1 MRQIP
6 IIVEKAS
13 DGYFWCRTAE
23 EINGNTMLS
32 GCGATVADAK
42 KDLLDCYNEAKADA
56 KESGESFEDV
66 EFTYSFDLVS
76 FFNYFSFLNVT
87 DIAKRAG
94 INPSLMRQYTSGL
107 KNAGEK
113 TYNRLAE
120 CIGNITKELT
130 AASF

>member
-1 MRQIP
+1 MRVIT
-6 IIVEKAS
+6 IVVEKAN

-32 GCGATVADAK
+32 GCGKTVADAK
-42 KDLLDCYNEAKADA
+42 RDLLECYKEAKADA
-56 KESGESFEDV
+56 EESGEVFEDV
-66 EFTYSFDLVS
+66 EFTYTFDLVS

-94 INPSLMRQYTSGL
+94 INPSLMRQYASGL

-120 CIGNITKELT
+120 CISNITKELT

>member
-1 MRQIP
+1 MKHIP
-6 IIVEKAS
+6 VTVEKAS
-13 DGYFWCRTAE
+13 DGYFWCRTTE
-23 EINGNTMLS
+23 EINGDTMLS
-32 GCGATVADAK
+32 GCGKDVEHAK
-42 KDLLDCYNEAKADA
+42 DDLLGCYHEAKADA
-56 KESGESFEDV
+56 EENGKAFEEVD
-66 EFTYSFDLVS
+66 FTYTFDLVS

-113 TYNRLAE
+113 TYKRISA
-120 CIGNITKELT
+120 CMADITKELT

>member
-1 MRQIP
+1 MRVITSV
-6 IIVEKAS
+6 VEKAS

-32 GCGATVADAK
+32 GCGKTVADAK
-42 KDLLDCYNEAKADA
+42 RDLLECYKEAKADA
-56 KESGESFEDV
+56 EESGEVFEDV
-66 EFTYSFDLVS
+66 EFTYTFDLVS
-76 FFNYFSFLNVT
+76 FFNSLSFLNVT
-87 DIAKRAG
+87 DGAKRAG
-94 INPSLMRQYTSGL
+94 INPSRRRQYASGL
-107 KNAGEK
+107 KDAGEK

>member
-1 MRQIP
+1 MRQISV
-6 IIVEKAS
+6 IVEKAN

-32 GCGATVADAK
+32 GCGESVADAK
-42 KDLLDCYNEAKADA
+42 NDLLDCYKEAKADA
-56 KESGESFEDV
+56 EENGGTFEEV
-66 EFTYSFDLVS
+66 QFTYSFDLVS

-120 CIGNITKELT
+120 CISNITKELT

>member
-1 MRQIP
+1 MRQISV
-6 IIVEKAS
+6 IVEKAN
-13 DGYFWCRTAE
+13 DGCFWCRTAE

-32 GCGATVADAK
+32 GCGETVADAK
-42 KDLLDCYNEAKADA
+42 NDLLDCYKEAKADA
-56 KESGESFEDV
+56 EENGETFEEV
-66 EFTYSFDLVS
+66 EFIYTFDLVS

-87 DIAKRAG
+87 EIAKRAG

-120 CIGNITKELT
+120 CISNISKDLT